1 MLPGGAEGASTSN
14 AMQMRSGLK
23 AGGKMSWKL
32 VDSNE
37 GLKGPLRLTCSQ
49 IEAGKKSTVYV

>member
-1 MLPGGAEGASTSN
+1 MQ
-14 AMQMRSGLK
+14 MQMRSGLK

-49 IEAGKKSTVYV
+49 IEGRGGEITVCV